1 MTAQGLSPRESIH
14 PVWRELA
21 GLSLLVLLAFGLR
34 AWRLDFQ
41 SLWRDETDALRFSQ
55 VPLTELLGNL
65 TRPGWNGP
73 LYFILLRGW
82 LALVGEGEFAARYSS
97 LICGVL
103 AVPLTWVVGRR
114 IVSRATGAIGAALVA
129 LSPYLIWYA
138 QELKMYTLVLALGLL
153 STWLYGCALNEGRWR
168 WWIGHVIVT
177 SLMIYSHI
185 LAILILLPQALWFVV
200 GWRRYRPRWRGWLAD
215 MAALTLPYLP
225 LAVWQVPLLLSDFE
239 TGHPFYPLGDMAHI
253 LFLAFSRG
261 VATPWEP
268 IPVSMGV
275 FLLLLLG
282 GVVLRAQNGYG
293 GVLELVLWLVA
304 PVLAVYFISLGMP
317 IFTDRYLI
325 YVAPAYALL
334 LARGLV
340 AIGQRWRL
348 AQIVV
353 AVLLVIFLAQGWW
366 TQATQSIK
374 SDFRGA
380 AHLVGEH
387 YQPGDLIVFQI
398 PYGRYTFEYYY
409 RQPFEGVEGLYTNH
423 GMSQAEAD
431 QHMQAMTTGRR
442 TVWLV
447 GTEMEMWDQRHL
459 VLQWLQAHGRQTHEK
474 GFARVTLWRFEMP
487 ATE

>member
-1 MTAQGLSPRESIH
+1 
-14 PVWRELA
+14 
-21 GLSLLVLLAFGLR
+21 LAFGLR
-34 AWRLDFQ
+34 AWHLDFQ

-55 VPLTELLGNL
+55 APLTGLLGNL

-82 LALVGEGEFAARYSS
+82 LVLVGEGDFAARYFS
-97 LICGVL
+97 LISGVL
-103 AVPLTWVVGRR
+103 AVPLTWIVGRR
-114 IVSRATGAIGAALVA
+114 MVGRATGATGAALVA
-129 LSPYLIWYA
+129 LSPYLMWYA

-153 STWLYGCALNEGRWR
+153 STYLYGRALDEGCWR
-168 WWIGHVIVT
+168 WWIGHVVVT
-177 SLMIYSHI
+177 SLMIYTHI
-185 LAILILLPQALWFVV
+185 LAVLILLPQALWFVV
-200 GWRRYRPRWRGWLAD
+200 GWRRYHPRWQGWLAD

-239 TGHPFYPLGDMAHI
+239 TGHPFYPLGDMVHI

-282 GVVLRAQNGYG
+282 GVALRGQNGYR
-293 GVLELVLWLVA
+293 GVLALVLWLVA
-304 PVLAVYFISLGMP
+304 PVLAVYLISLGMP

-325 YVAPAYALL
+325 YVTPAYALL
-334 LARGLV
+334 LARGLAV
-340 AIGQRWRL
+340 IGQRSRL
-348 AQIVV
+348 VHALV
-353 AVLLVIFLAQGWW
+353 AALLVFFLAQGWW
-366 TQATQSIK
+366 TQASHPIK

-380 AHLVGEH
+380 ARLVAEH

-409 RQPFEGVEGLYTNH
+409 RQPFEGADGLYTNH
-423 GMSQAEAD
+423 GMSEVEAD
-431 QHMQAMTTGRR
+431 QHMRAMTASRR

-459 VLQWLQAHGRQTHEK
+459 VLQWLQAHGRQTHEN
-474 GFARVTLWRFEMP
+474 GFARVTVWRFEREDQP
-487 ATE
+487 PG